1 MEMVGPEYLL
11 EDFLEDALA
20 RGVAAGFDLGFGRRV
35 IFGMFRV
42 Y

>member
-1 MEMVGPEYLL
+1 LALVGPEVLL
-11 EDFLEDALA
+11 EDFLEDRLA

>member
-1 MEMVGPEYLL
+1 
-11 EDFLEDALA
+11 LA
-20 RGVAAGFDLGFGRRV
+20 AVRFDGFAARSLAAGFDLGIRRRV